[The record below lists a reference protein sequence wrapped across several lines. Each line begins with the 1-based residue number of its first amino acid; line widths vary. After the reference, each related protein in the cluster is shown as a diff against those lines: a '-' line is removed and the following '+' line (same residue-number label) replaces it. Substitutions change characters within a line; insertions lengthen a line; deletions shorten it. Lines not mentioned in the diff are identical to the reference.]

1 MPSVEVDGVRVPMTV
16 AGHTGLELC
25 NTRAGW
31 SEPEPK
37 EYLLSYEHLAVWAW
51 HSGLI
56 ATVPRTT
63 AAEGAA
69 IVERAIVFRQAYYET
84 LIEGRPDW
92 TSLSA
97 ETRRL
102 GIGLA
107 PADDSG
113 LARFDPGD
121 DGESPLRAAVF
132 GAVEVL
138 TSPMSRG
145 VRACPGTGCGW
156 VFYDPRGRRR
166 WCLMAVCGNRAKAA
180 RHAALVRGQAPSTR
194 SR

>member
-16 AGHTGLELC
+16 AGHLGLELC

-37 EYLLSYEHLAVWAW
+37 EYLLSYEHLAVWAR
-51 HSGLI
+51 HSGLT
-56 ATVPRTT
+56 ATVPRV
-63 AAEGAA
+63 AETKGAA
-69 IVERAIVFRQAYYET
+69 IVKRAIAFRQAYYDA
-84 LIEGRPDW
+84 IVEGRPDW
-92 TSLSA
+92 AALSA

-107 PADDSG
+107 PAADG
-113 LARFDPGD
+113 TLARFDPGD
-121 DGESPLRAAVF
+121 DEESPLRAAVF

-138 TSPMSRG
+138 TSPMSLG
-145 VRACPGTGCGW
+145 VRACPGVGCGW

-180 RHAALVRGQAPSTR
+180 RHAALLRDQEPRTR
-194 SR
+194 SK